1 VASATSAGH
10 TLPYLTANGEPLLI
24 LSSDDDFAPRS
35 KSSKVSAR
43 DNFRLVSCGFGG
55 CDEKFPAAS
64 IRQHVA
70 YHLLHD
76 DKAQL
81 VSPCGLCGVNPQ
93 AQYGN
98 PDLGCSVWLAKDPKG
113 TTLKPHHICRVVG
126 HVEYSN
132 SCAKKFSQGQPSTNH
147 LIACPQCPQRPMQQF
162 FWKYRGMKEHFD
174 RAHASFA
181 MPSDLKQLLE
191 IEDKERNELKKFS
204 KAKGPSRAKKRKKK
218 EVNKA
223 AKRMKAKHKPLP
235 RGAAPSDIESDE
247 EPQPTAP
254 STGNVEIPAGPA

>member
-1 VASATSAGH
+1 MGGCPGERKDSTCAVVLASVVARAIQLYGPWLSRCLDNHSYFMLIYIIKAKMRATSR
-10 TLPYLTANGEPLLI
+10 T
-24 LSSDDDFAPRS
+24 R
-35 KSSKVSAR
+35 
-43 DNFRLVSCGFGG
+43 
-55 CDEKFPAAS
+55 
-64 IRQHVA
+64 RQHVA

-113 TTLKPHHICRVVG
+113 TTLNPHHICRVVG

-147 LIACPQCPQRPMQQF
+147 LIACPQCPQRLMQQF
-162 FWKYRGMKEHFD
+162 FWKYRGMKEHWD

-191 IEDKERNELKKFS
+191 IEDKERNELKKIS

-223 AKRMKAKHKPLP
+223 AKRMKAKYKPLP
-235 RGAAPSDIESDE
+235 RGDAPSDIESDE